1 MVKIERQKLTKEMIE
16 KALKCKDADELMKLA
31 EAEGYEMTKEE
42 AEAYIAE
49 LADFEL
55 DDTTLKK
62 AAGGGCGHCYCACDP
77 DCVENWMPL

>member
-42 AEAYIAE
+42 AEEYIAE

-55 DDTTLKK
+55 DDATLKK